1 MTSTP
6 FLTGFHNRRVR
17 FTVYPVR
24 EDPIDEVITAS
35 SRSQKGGRCKLNCSA
50 NPNTPRTNRQCSLGL
65 G

>member
-1 MTSTP
+1 MTLTP
-6 FLTGFHNRRVR
+6 FLAGFHDHRVR

-35 SRSQKGGRCKLNCSA
+35 SRSQKGGRCKLDYSA
-50 NPNTPRTNRQCSLGL
+50 NPNAPRTNRQCSLGP